1 MAYARVKEAVEGNCE
16 GNDMSED
23 FKNLES
29 AFRKQAK
36 VSPRADVKADAIK
49 LAMQAFEVEKIS
61 NASQGF
67 ETEVRPTNQG
77 NEKKPLFDWK
87 NKMNALN
94 SKFGYSLMGGAS
106 LAVLALFI
114 VGPNISK
121 LTTLDEQPE
130 FSSMSEEVV
139 GDPVVEIAP
148 APLPKLETETTLSQV
163 PDAPS
168 GADVERDTGIVANQA
183 IKKPAVAKSR
193 SLKKMLPNVS
203 SGLALQSESFISR
216 PMPVPS
222 DGVLPQT
229 QNRDKFENVKSN
241 PVKSVT
247 TEPVSTFSVDVDTA
261 SYAYLRSSLN
271 NNQMPNPDSIRVEE
285 LVNYFDYKYET
296 PTDKSEPFKANV
308 QIMPTPWSEGTKLMS
323 IGIKGYEL
331 VESEQPD
338 SNLVFLIDTSGSMN
352 QANKLP
358 LLRNSFKLLLN
369 SLKPTDT
376 ISIVA
381 YAGSAGTVLEP
392 TQVRD
397 KRKILS
403 ALDRLSAG
411 GSTAGG
417 EGLRQA
423 YNLAEESLKDDGI
436 NRVILATDGD
446 FNVGISDPNQLKRFV
461 EKKRKSGVS
470 LSVLGFGRGNY
481 NDELMQKLAQNGN
494 GNASYIDTLS
504 EARKV
509 LVEEAG
515 STLFTIAKDV
525 KLQVEF
531 NPGLV
536 SEYRLIG
543 YETRALKR
551 EDFNNDKVDAGDIG
565 AGHTV
570 TALYEITPV
579 GAKSQNV
586 DPLRYTQA
594 EEPKVAP
601 VVNANPNEYGF
612 MKIRYKLPESDTSTL
627 ISTPITLADEVDVVS
642 EDARFA
648 AAVAAFG
655 QLLRGDE
662 YMGDYSYEEIIALA
676 LSGRGD
682 DEFGYRAEFI
692 NLVRLAES
700 IDGVQ

>member
-1 MAYARVKEAVEGNCE
+1 
-16 GNDMSED
+16 MSED

-29 AFRKQAK
+29 AFRKQAE
-36 VSPRADVKADAIK
+36 VLPRADVKADAIK

-114 VGPNISK
+114 VGPNISQ

-148 APLPKLETETTLSQV
+148 APLLKLETETTLSQV

-594 EEPKVAP
+594 EEPKAAP

-662 YMGDYSYEEIIALA
+662 YMRDYSYEEIIALA

>member
-1 MAYARVKEAVEGNCE
+1 MSDELKKLEG
-16 GNDMSED
+16 
-23 FKNLES
+23 
-29 AFRKQAK
+29 AFRKQAE
-36 VSPRADVKADAIK
+36 VLPRADVKADAIK

-114 VGPNISK
+114 VGPNISQ

-594 EEPKVAP
+594 EEPKAAP

-648 AAVAAFG
+648 AAVVAFG

>member
-1 MAYARVKEAVEGNCE
+1 MCRLCQH
-16 GNDMSED
+16 
-23 FKNLES
+23 L
-29 AFRKQAK
+29 
-36 VSPRADVKADAIK
+36 
-49 LAMQAFEVEKIS
+49 
-61 NASQGF
+61 
-67 ETEVRPTNQG
+67 
-77 NEKKPLFDWK
+77 
-87 NKMNALN
+87 
-94 SKFGYSLMGGAS
+94 
-106 LAVLALFI
+106 
-114 VGPNISK
+114 
-121 LTTLDEQPE
+121 
-130 FSSMSEEVV
+130 
-139 GDPVVEIAP
+139 
-148 APLPKLETETTLSQV
+148 
-163 PDAPS
+163 
-168 GADVERDTGIVANQA
+168 
-183 IKKPAVAKSR
+183 
-193 SLKKMLPNVS
+193 
-203 SGLALQSESFISR
+203 
-216 PMPVPS
+216 
-222 DGVLPQT
+222 
-229 QNRDKFENVKSN
+229 
-241 PVKSVT
+241 
-247 TEPVSTFSVDVDTA
+247 
-261 SYAYLRSSLN
+261 
-271 NNQMPNPDSIRVEE
+271 
-285 LVNYFDYKYET
+285 
-296 PTDKSEPFKANV
+296 
-308 QIMPTPWSEGTKLMS
+308 
-323 IGIKGYEL
+323 YEL
-331 VESEQPD
+331 AKTEQPD

-392 TQVRD
+392 TQVVD

-403 ALDRLSAG
+403 ALDRLHAG

-423 YNLAEESLKDDGI
+423 YNLAEESLKDKGV

-446 FNVGISDPNQLKRFV
+446 FNVGISDPDQLKRFV
-461 EKKRKSGVS
+461 EKKRKSGVT

-543 YETRALKR
+543 YETRSLKR

-579 GAKSQNV
+579 GSQSQSV
-586 DPLRYTQA
+586 DPLRYGQAKVEETQ
-594 EEPKVAP
+594 P

-612 MKIRYKLPESDTSTL
+612 MKIRYKLPDRDKSTL
-627 ISTPITLADEVDVVS
+627 ISTPITLANEVDS
-642 EDARFA
+642 LEDAGEDAQFA

-655 QLLRGDE
+655 QFLKGGE
-662 YMGDYSYEEIIALA
+662 YIGEYSYDDMIALA
-676 LSGRGD
+676 LSGKGV

-692 NLVRLAES
+692 NLVRLAQS
-700 IDGVQ
+700 VDGVQ

>member
-1 MAYARVKEAVEGNCE
+1 
-16 GNDMSED
+16 MSED

-36 VSPRADVKADAIK
+36 VSPRAGVKADAIK
-49 LAMQAFEVEKIS
+49 LAMQAFEEEKIS

-114 VGPNISK
+114 VGPNISQ

-130 FSSMSEEVV
+130 FSSMSEDVV

-193 SLKKMLPNVS
+193 SLKKMLPNAS
-203 SGLALQSESFISR
+203 SGLALQSKSFISR
-216 PMPVPS
+216 PLPVPS

-308 QIMPTPWSEGTKLMS
+308 QIMPTPWNEGTKLMS

-403 ALDRLSAG
+403 ALDRLNAG

-423 YNLAEESLKDDGI
+423 YNLAEESLKDDGV

-446 FNVGISDPNQLKRFV
+446 FNVGISDPDQLKRFV

-494 GNASYIDTLS
+494 GNAAYIDTLS

-594 EEPKVAP
+594 DEPKAAP

-612 MKIRYKLPESDTSTL
+612 MKIRYKLPDSDTSTL

-655 QLLRGDE
+655 QLLKGGE

-692 NLVRLAES
+692 NLVRLAQS